1 VIRFA
6 FKKLTGV
13 LLSLVVLS
21 VILFWTLS
29 VLPGKAST
37 AALGLNPTPEGV
49 AAFNRRYGLD
59 RPLITQYLDWIG
71 GVVRG
76 DFGRSYQ
83 TDVSITAEILARIPV
98 TLELTIMATMVA
110 LLIGV
115 PLAVIA
121 SMRPGSRIDVGLTSV
136 SLLGLSM
143 PAFTTATA
151 LVLVLSLQ
159 LHWLPTGGYVPLTE
173 DPLGNIQMMLMPAVS
188 LGLVSAGFL
197 MRILRIGLTQSLGQE
212 YALASRS
219 RGASEWAVLRRHA
232 IRVAAIP
239 FITVGAMEVG
249 AIFGGSVVIE
259 QIFQLPGLG
268 SFVLL
273 GIQTRDFQ
281 VLQAATIVI
290 AAFVMLANL
299 TVDLVAADIDPRLRE
314 GVKG

>member
-1 VIRFA
+1 
-6 FKKLTGV
+6 
-13 LLSLVVLS
+13 
-21 VILFWTLS
+21 
-29 VLPGKAST
+29 
-37 AALGLNPTPEGV
+37 
-49 AAFNRRYGLD
+49 LD

-76 DFGRSYQ
+76 DFGSSYQ
-83 TDVSITAEILARIPV
+83 TDVPITAEILARIPV

-121 SMRPGSRIDVGLTSV
+121 STRPGSRIDVGLTSV

-143 PAFTTATA
+143 PAFTTATG

-197 MRILRIGLTQSLGQE
+197 MRILRIGLTQSLGEE

>member
-1 VIRFA
+1 MIRFA
-6 FKKLTGV
+6 FKRLTGV
-13 LLSLVVLS
+13 LFSLVVLS

-37 AALGLNPTPEGV
+37 AALGLNPTPEGA
-49 AAFNRRYGLD
+49 AAFNQRYGLD
-59 RPLITQYLDWIG
+59 RPLVTQYLDWIG

-98 TLELTIMATMVA
+98 TLELTIMATVVSLM
-110 LLIGV
+110 IGV
-115 PLAVIA
+115 PFAVNA
-121 SMRPGSRIDVGLTSV
+121 SMRPGSRIDVALTSA

-151 LVLVLSLQ
+151 LVLVLSLT
-159 LHWLPTGGYVPLTE
+159 LHWLPPGGYVPLTE

-188 LGLVSAGFL
+188 LGLVSAGLL
-197 MRILRIGLTQSLGQE
+197 MRILRIGLTQSLSQE

-219 RGASEWAVLRRHA
+219 RGASKWDVLRRHA

-268 SFVLL
+268 RFVLL
-273 GIQTRDFQ
+273 GIQTRDFR

-299 TVDLVAADIDPRLRE
+299 TVDLVAAGIDPRLRE
-314 GVKG
+314 GSKG